1 MFKVVLSSLLDDKN
15 FSVPGLAD
23 YVGVSSK
30 AVYDWLNG
38 KFLPNRKHHAK
49 IAKYFGMSERELR
62 AKFEPEEP
70 EPGWAMFPILG
81 EVPAGNPIEA
91 TECHEGNFSC
101 NAT

>member
-23 YVGVSSK
+23 YVGVSNKS
-30 AVYDWLNG
+30 VYDWLNG

-62 AKFEPEEP
+62 AKFEPAEP
-70 EPGWAMFPILG
+70 S
-81 EVPAGNPIEA
+81 PANR
-91 TECHEGNFSC
+91 FFRFW
-101 NAT
+101 